1 MEIIIGRQVDEINNI
16 KVPETYSMV
25 SRIHA
30 KISIDQKNMT
40 IEDTSANGTFVNNI
54 SIKKKN
60 ISANDSVIL
69 GDKING
75 FKVNLNEVIEKYNNI
90 VNQNKTDFTL
100 EFIEI
105 EKVHS
110 DYRTRISNLKKTI
123 GKKNS
128 LPKIIITISSMMLV
142 IILGFLGILPPN
154 LTIVFTSIIP
164 LIGGYIY
171 SQKSNNDELNDKI
184 YIVTDE
190 YLNKFVCPKCK
201 KQLKEFIN
209 KPIEILQKRK
219 NCPHNCGAKFYN

>member
-1 MEIIIGRQVDEINNI
+1 MEIIIGRQVDELNNI

-30 KISIDQKNMT
+30 KISIDQTNMT
-40 IEDTSANGTFVNNI
+40 IEDTSANGTFVNSI
-54 SIKKKN
+54 SVKKKN

-90 VNQNKTDFTL
+90 VNQNKTDFIL

-110 DYRTRISNLKKTI
+110 EYRIRISDLKKTI
-123 GKKNS
+123 GKKNN
-128 LPKIIITISSMMLV
+128 LPKIVITIASMTVV
-142 IILGFLGILPPN
+142 IILGLTLPIPPQF
-154 LTIVFTSIIP
+154 TIVFTSIIP
-164 LIGGYIY
+164 LVGGYLY
-171 SQKSNNDELNDKI
+171 SQKSNSDELNDEIKLI
-184 YIVTDE
+184 TNKYS
-190 YLNKFVCPKCK
+190 NKFFCPKCK
-201 KQLKEFIN
+201 KKLKIDDPIKQLQID
-209 KPIEILQKRK
+209 K

>member
-30 KISIDQKNMT
+30 KISIDQTNMT

-90 VNQNKTDFTL
+90 VNQNKTDFTN
-100 EFIEI
+100 EFVEI
-105 EKVHS
+105 ENVHHLYKQELS
-110 DYRTRISNLKKTI
+110 VLKKTI
-123 GKKNS
+123 GKKNN
-128 LPKIIITISSMMLV
+128 LPKIIITLASMTVV
-142 IILGFLGILPPN
+142 IILGLTLPIPPQF
-154 LTIVFTSIIP
+154 TIVFTSMIP
-164 LIGGYIY
+164 LVGGYLY
-171 SQKSNNDELNDKI
+171 SQKNNSDELNDEIKLTTNK
-184 YIVTDE
+184 YS
-190 YLNKFVCPKCK
+190 NKFICPKCK
-201 KQLKEFIN
+201 KKLKIDDPIKQLQID
-209 KPIEILQKRK
+209 K
-219 NCPHNCGAKFYN
+219 NCPHKCGAKFYN